1 MNTRLFLSAA
11 TMALL
16 LSACGGDDDDVAMPA
31 DDAVPASALASAQA
45 FSRYVGSLPANDH
58 AEPLSVEGVDPPTS
72 DTDEP
77 IDVN

>member
-1 MNTRLFLSAA
+1 MNTGLFLSAA
-11 TMALL
+11 AMAVL
-16 LSACGGDDDDVAMPA
+16 LSACGGDEDVAMPA

-45 FSRYVGSLPANDH
+45 FSRYVGALPANDH
-58 AEPLSVEGVDPPTS
+58 AEPLGVAGIDPPAS